1 MNLWVVK
8 FVSLGILMSPSLQI
22 TSTVLFTMDTVCT
35 PAGAA
40 ANKWLRHWSISWSYS
55 CYSVTQNVNIMCD
68 EMRVCDFSSGLLNFC
83 AVALSLC
90 ELGYRPVGVRLD
102 SGDLCRQSVD
112 VRRVFRLCSELWVRC
127 HAVCISTSLKPA
139 VRMCLT
145 PPDVHFLSFSFCL
158 LHFCSFSISTFDS
171 LIIVGTNNISEQS
184 MAELNKKVNWL
195 KVWLVY
201 DEEFPFSPDVLY
213 VIVSGEWDRRGW
225 CRNSSGHLHKTTLAG
240 LCV

>member
-1 MNLWVVK
+1 MWWNACVWFQQWSVELLRCGP
-8 FVSLGILMSPSLQI
+8 VSVWTGLQACGSASGQRGPLQAVGWRPSCLQ
-22 TSTVLFTMDTVCT
+22 TLQ
-35 PAGAA
+35 
-40 ANKWLRHWSISWSYS
+40 R
-55 CYSVTQNVNIMCD
+55 
-68 EMRVCDFSSGLLNFC
+68 
-83 AVALSLC
+83 AV
-90 ELGYRPVGVRLD
+90 
-102 SGDLCRQSVD
+102 
-112 VRRVFRLCSELWVRC
+112 SEVPRC
-127 HAVCISTSLKPA
+127 VYVCISTSLKPA

-158 LHFCSFSISTFDS
+158 LHFCSFSISAFDS